1 MQESL
6 GSNAKSRAV
15 KLQDGLMRLT
25 APNPSPMTSTGTN
38 TYILG
43 RKELIIIDPGP
54 NSELHL
60 RNIMKII
67 PNNSK
72 VTHILITHSH
82 LDHSGLAPKLSKI
95 LNAPTLAFG
104 TALDGLSNDMK
115 RICKMGLTFETF
127 GIDTEF
133 VTDHFLED
141 KEKISSLEWEVVA
154 HHTPGHL
161 SNHICYQY
169 LDKLF
174 TGDHIME
181 WSTSV
186 ISPPEGDVS
195 QFINSC
201 EKIYNLHCEK
211 FYPGHGIPVE
221 NPSERI
227 VELIAHRKKREVEI
241 LNFLKNRDATIS
253 QITRNIYLNIDQN
266 LLSVASRNVKAHL
279 VDLIIKKQVTVDD
292 ISVSYTHLR
301 AHET

>member
-1 MQESL
+1 MQGSL
-6 GSNAKSRAV
+6 GNNVNSSAV
-15 KLQDGLMRLT
+15 ELQDGLMRLI

-43 RKELIIIDPGP
+43 RKELLIIDPGP
-54 NSELHL
+54 NSEAHL
-60 RNIMKII
+60 RNIMEVI
-67 PNNSK
+67 PDNTK

-115 RICKMGLTFETF
+115 RICKMGLTSETF

-133 VTDHFLED
+133 VPDHFLED

-201 EKIYNLHCEK
+201 EKIYDKAH
-211 FYPGHGIPVE
+211 PDGILQE
-221 NPSERI
+221 RKINFSEYYSFI
-227 VELIAHRKKREVEI
+227 GKKMI
-241 LNFLKNRDATIS
+241 K
-253 QITRNIYLNIDQN
+253 NIYDSIIPFDN
-266 LLSVASRNVKAHL
+266 K
-279 VDLIIKKQVTVDD
+279 LIVIE
-292 ISVSYTHLR
+292 I
-301 AHET
+301 

>member
-1 MQESL
+1 MQGSL
-6 GSNAKSRAV
+6 GSNVNSTAV
-15 KLQDGLMRLT
+15 ELQDGLMRLT

-43 RKELIIIDPGP
+43 RKELLIIDPGP
-54 NSELHL
+54 NSEAHL
-60 RNIMKII
+60 RNIMEVI
-67 PNNSK
+67 PKYTK

-133 VTDHFLED
+133 VPDHFLED

-201 EKIYNLHCEK
+201 EKIDNLHCEK

-227 VELIAHRKKREVEI
+227 AELIQHRKKREIEI

-253 QITRNIYLNIDQN
+253 QITKNIYFNIDQN

-292 ISVSYTHLR
+292 ISSDTAMYSLL
-301 AHET
+301 

>member
-1 MQESL
+1 MQGSL
-6 GSNAKSRAV
+6 GSNVNSSAV
-15 KLQDGLMRLT
+15 ELQDGLMRLT

-43 RKELIIIDPGP
+43 RKELLIIDPGP
-54 NSELHL
+54 NSEAHL
-60 RNIMKII
+60 RNIMEVI
-67 PNNSK
+67 PKYTK

-115 RICKMGLTFETF
+115 SICKMGLTSEKF

-133 VTDHFLED
+133 VPDHFLKDE
-141 KEKISSLEWEVVA
+141 EKISSRDWEVVA

-227 VELIAHRKKREVEI
+227 AELIEHRKKREIEI

-253 QITRNIYLNIDQN
+253 QITKNIYFNIDQN

-292 ISVSYTHLR
+292 ISSDTAMYSLL
-301 AHET
+301 

>member
-1 MQESL
+1 MQGSL
-6 GSNAKSRAV
+6 GSNVNSSAV
-15 KLQDGLMRLT
+15 ELQDGLMRLT

-43 RKELIIIDPGP
+43 RKELLIIDPGP
-54 NSELHL
+54 NSEAHL
-60 RNIMKII
+60 RNIMEVI
-67 PNNSK
+67 PKYTK

-115 RICKMGLTFETF
+115 SICKMGLTSEKF

-133 VTDHFLED
+133 VPDHFLKDE
-141 KEKISSLEWEVVA
+141 EKISSREWEVVA

-211 FYPGHGIPVE
+211 FYPGHGLPVE
-221 NPSERI
+221 NPGQRI
-227 VELIAHRKKREVEI
+227 AELIEHRKKREIEI

-253 QITRNIYLNIDQN
+253 QITSNIYLNIDQN

-292 ISVSYTHLR
+292 ISSDTAMYSLL
-301 AHET
+301 

>member
-1 MQESL
+1 MQGSL
-6 GSNAKSRAV
+6 GNNVNSSAV
-15 KLQDGLMRLT
+15 ELQDGLMRLI

-43 RKELIIIDPGP
+43 RKELLIIDPGP
-54 NSELHL
+54 NSEAHL
-60 RNIMKII
+60 RNIMEVI
-67 PNNSK
+67 PDNTK
-72 VTHILITHSH
+72 VTHIFITHSH

-115 RICKMGLTFETF
+115 SICKMGLTSETF

-133 VTDHFLED
+133 VPDHFLED

-201 EKIYNLHCEK
+201 EKIYNLHCKK

-266 LLSVASRNVKAHL
+266 LLSAASRNVKAHL

-292 ISVSYTHLR
+292 LSSDTAMYSLL
-301 AHET
+301 

>member
-1 MQESL
+1 MQGSL
-6 GSNAKSRAV
+6 GRNVISSAV
-15 KLQDGLMRLT
+15 ELQDGLMRLI

-43 RKELIIIDPGP
+43 RKELLIIDPGP
-54 NSELHL
+54 NSEAHL
-60 RNIMKII
+60 RNIMEVI
-67 PNNSK
+67 PNNTK

-133 VTDHFLED
+133 VPDHFLED

-227 VELIAHRKKREVEI
+227 AELIEHRKKREIEI

-253 QITRNIYLNIDQN
+253 QITKNIYFNIDQN

-279 VDLIIKKQVTVDD
+279 VDLIIKKQVSVDD
-292 ISVSYTHLR
+292 ISSDTAMYSLL
-301 AHET
+301 

>member
-1 MQESL
+1 MQGSL
-6 GSNAKSRAV
+6 GSNANSRAV

-54 NSELHL
+54 NSEVHL

-67 PNNSK
+67 PNNTK

-133 VTDHFLED
+133 VPDHFLED

-292 ISVSYTHLR
+292 ISSDTAIYSLL
-301 AHET
+301 

>member
-1 MQESL
+1 MQGSL
-6 GSNAKSRAV
+6 GRNVISSAV
-15 KLQDGLMRLT
+15 ELQDGLMRLI

-43 RKELIIIDPGP
+43 RKELLIIDPGP
-54 NSELHL
+54 NSEAHL
-60 RNIMKII
+60 RNIMEVI
-67 PNNSK
+67 PKYTK

-115 RICKMGLTFETF
+115 SICKMGLTSETF

-133 VTDHFLED
+133 VPDHFLED

-227 VELIAHRKKREVEI
+227 AELIEHRKKREIEI

-253 QITRNIYLNIDQN
+253 QITKNIYFNIDQN

-292 ISVSYTHLR
+292 ISSDTAMYSLL
-301 AHET
+301 

>member
-1 MQESL
+1 MQGSL
-6 GSNAKSRAV
+6 GSNVNSSAV
-15 KLQDGLMRLT
+15 ELQDGLMRLT

-43 RKELIIIDPGP
+43 RKELLIIDPGP
-54 NSELHL
+54 NSEAHL
-60 RNIMKII
+60 RNIMEVI
-67 PNNSK
+67 PKYTK

-115 RICKMGLTFETF
+115 SICKMGLTSETF

-133 VTDHFLED
+133 VPDHFLED

-201 EKIYNLHCEK
+201 EKIYNLH
-211 FYPGHGIPVE
+211 
-221 NPSERI
+221 
-227 VELIAHRKKREVEI
+227 
-241 LNFLKNRDATIS
+241 
-253 QITRNIYLNIDQN
+253 
-266 LLSVASRNVKAHL
+266 
-279 VDLIIKKQVTVDD
+279 
-292 ISVSYTHLR
+292 
-301 AHET
+301 

>member
-1 MQESL
+1 MQGSL
-6 GSNAKSRAV
+6 GNNVNSSAV
-15 KLQDGLMRLT
+15 ELQDGLMRLI

-43 RKELIIIDPGP
+43 RKELLIIDPGP
-54 NSELHL
+54 NSEAHL
-60 RNIMKII
+60 RNIMEVI
-67 PNNSK
+67 PNNTK

-133 VTDHFLED
+133 VPDHFLED

-227 VELIAHRKKREVEI
+227 VELIEHRKKREAEI

-253 QITRNIYLNIDQN
+253 QITKKIYLNIDQN

-292 ISVSYTHLR
+292 ISSDTAIYSLL
-301 AHET
+301 

>member
-1 MQESL
+1 MQGSL
-6 GSNAKSRAV
+6 GSNVNSSAV
-15 KLQDGLMRLT
+15 ELQDGLMRLT

-43 RKELIIIDPGP
+43 RKELLIIDPGP
-54 NSELHL
+54 NSETHL
-60 RNIMKII
+60 RNIMEVI
-67 PNNSK
+67 PKYTK

-115 RICKMGLTFETF
+115 SICKMGLTSEKF

-133 VTDHFLED
+133 VPDHFLKDE
-141 KEKISSLEWEVVA
+141 EKITSREWEVVA

-227 VELIAHRKKREVEI
+227 AELIEHRKKREIEI

-253 QITRNIYLNIDQN
+253 QITKNIYFNIDQN

-292 ISVSYTHLR
+292 ISSDTAMYSLL
-301 AHET
+301 

>member
-1 MQESL
+1 MQGSL
-6 GSNAKSRAV
+6 GRNANSRAV

-133 VTDHFLED
+133 VPDHFLED

-266 LLSVASRNVKAHL
+266 LLNVASRNVKAHL

-292 ISVSYTHLR
+292 ISSDTAIYSLL
-301 AHET
+301 

>member
-1 MQESL
+1 MQGSL
-6 GSNAKSRAV
+6 GSNVNSSAV
-15 KLQDGLMRLT
+15 ELQDGLMRLT

-43 RKELIIIDPGP
+43 RKELLIIDPGP
-54 NSELHL
+54 NSEAHL
-60 RNIMKII
+60 RNIMEVI
-67 PNNSK
+67 PKYTK

-115 RICKMGLTFETF
+115 SICKMGLTSEKF

-133 VTDHFLED
+133 VPDHFLKDE
-141 KEKISSLEWEVVA
+141 EKISSREWEVVA

-221 NPSERI
+221 NPNERI
-227 VELIAHRKKREVEI
+227 AELIEHRKKREIEI

-253 QITRNIYLNIDQN
+253 QITKNIYFNIDQN

-292 ISVSYTHLR
+292 ISSDTAMYS
-301 AHET
+301 

>member
-1 MQESL
+1 MPESL
-6 GSNAKSRAV
+6 CSNANSSAV

-43 RKELIIIDPGP
+43 RKELLIIDPGP
-54 NSELHL
+54 NSEAHL
-60 RNIMKII
+60 RNIMEVI
-67 PNNSK
+67 PKYTK

-115 RICKMGLTFETF
+115 SICKMGLTSEKF

-133 VTDHFLED
+133 VPDHFLKDE
-141 KEKISSLEWEVVA
+141 EKISSREWEVVA

-227 VELIAHRKKREVEI
+227 AELIEHRKKREIEI

-253 QITRNIYLNIDQN
+253 QITKNIYFNIDQN

-292 ISVSYTHLR
+292 ISSDTAMYSLL
-301 AHET
+301 

>member
-1 MQESL
+1 MYKRQ
-6 GSNAKSRAV
+6 
-15 KLQDGLMRLT
+15 
-25 APNPSPMTSTGTN
+25 
-38 TYILG
+38 
-43 RKELIIIDPGP
+43 
-54 NSELHL
+54 
-60 RNIMKII
+60 
-67 PNNSK
+67 
-72 VTHILITHSH
+72 
-82 LDHSGLAPKLSKI
+82 PKLSKI

-115 RICKMGLTFETF
+115 SICKMGLTSETF

-133 VTDHFLED
+133 VPDHFLED

-227 VELIAHRKKREVEI
+227 AELIEHRKKREIEI

-253 QITRNIYLNIDQN
+253 QITKKIYLNIDQN

-292 ISVSYTHLR
+292 ISSDLSLIHI
-301 AHET
+301 

>member
-1 MQESL
+1 MQGSL
-6 GSNAKSRAV
+6 GSNVNSSAV
-15 KLQDGLMRLT
+15 ELQDGLMRLT

-43 RKELIIIDPGP
+43 RKELLIIDPGP
-54 NSELHL
+54 NSEAHL
-60 RNIMKII
+60 RNIMEVI
-67 PNNSK
+67 PNNTK

-115 RICKMGLTFETF
+115 SICKMGLTSETF

-133 VTDHFLED
+133 VADHFLKD

-211 FYPGHGIPVE
+211 FYPGHGLPVE
-221 NPSERI
+221 NPGQRI
-227 VELIAHRKKREVEI
+227 AELIEHRKKREIEI

-253 QITRNIYLNIDQN
+253 QITKNIYFNIDQN

-292 ISVSYTHLR
+292 ISSDTAMYSLL
-301 AHET
+301 

>member
-1 MQESL
+1 MQGSL
-6 GSNAKSRAV
+6 GSNANSRAV

-54 NSELHL
+54 NSEVHL
-60 RNIMKII
+60 RNIMKVI
-67 PNNSK
+67 PNNTK

-133 VTDHFLED
+133 VPDHFLED

-241 LNFLKNRDATIS
+241 LNFLKNREATIS

-292 ISVSYTHLR
+292 ISSDTAIYSLL
-301 AHET
+301 

>member
-1 MQESL
+1 MQGSL
-6 GSNAKSRAV
+6 GNNVNSSAV
-15 KLQDGLMRLT
+15 ELQDGLMRLI

-43 RKELIIIDPGP
+43 RKELLIIDPGP
-54 NSELHL
+54 NSEAHL
-60 RNIMKII
+60 RNIMEVI
-67 PNNSK
+67 PNNTK

-104 TALDGLSNDMK
+104 TALDGLSNDMNS
-115 RICKMGLTFETF
+115 ICKMGLTSETF

-133 VTDHFLED
+133 VPDHFLED

-227 VELIAHRKKREVEI
+227 AELIEHRKKREIEI

-253 QITRNIYLNIDQN
+253 QITKKIYLNIDQN

-292 ISVSYTHLR
+292 ISSDTAMYSLL
-301 AHET
+301 

>member
-1 MQESL
+1 MQGSL
-6 GSNAKSRAV
+6 GSNVNSSAV
-15 KLQDGLMRLT
+15 ELQDGLMRLI

-43 RKELIIIDPGP
+43 RKELLIIDPGP
-54 NSELHL
+54 NSEAHL
-60 RNIMKII
+60 RNIMEVI
-67 PNNSK
+67 PNTTK

-104 TALDGLSNDMK
+104 TALAGLSNDMK
-115 RICKMGLTFETF
+115 SICKMGLTSEKS

-133 VTDHFLED
+133 VPDHFLED

-201 EKIYNLHCEK
+201 EKIYNLHCKK

-227 VELIAHRKKREVEI
+227 VELIEHRKKREAEI

-253 QITRNIYLNIDQN
+253 QITKKIYLNIDQN

-292 ISVSYTHLR
+292 ISSDTAMYSLL
-301 AHET
+301 

>member
-1 MQESL
+1 MQGSL
-6 GSNAKSRAV
+6 GSNVNSSAV
-15 KLQDGLMRLT
+15 ELQDGLLRLT

-43 RKELIIIDPGP
+43 RKELLIIDPGP
-54 NSELHL
+54 NSEAHL
-60 RNIMKII
+60 RNIMEVI
-67 PNNSK
+67 PKYTK

-95 LNAPTLAFG
+95 LKAPTLAFG

-115 RICKMGLTFETF
+115 SICKMGLTLETF

-133 VTDHFLED
+133 VPDHFLED

-227 VELIAHRKKREVEI
+227 AELIEHRKKREIEI

-253 QITRNIYLNIDQN
+253 QITKNIYFNIDQN

-292 ISVSYTHLR
+292 ISSDTAMYSLL
-301 AHET
+301 

>member
-1 MQESL
+1 MQGSL
-6 GSNAKSRAV
+6 GSNVNSSAV
-15 KLQDGLMRLT
+15 ELQDGLMRLT

-43 RKELIIIDPGP
+43 RKELLIIDPGP
-54 NSELHL
+54 NSEAHL
-60 RNIMKII
+60 RNIMEVI
-67 PNNSK
+67 PKYTK

-115 RICKMGLTFETF
+115 SICKMGLTSEKF

-133 VTDHFLED
+133 VPDHFLKDE
-141 KEKISSLEWEVVA
+141 EKISSREWEVVA

-227 VELIAHRKKREVEI
+227 AELIEHRKKREIEI

-253 QITRNIYLNIDQN
+253 QITKNIYFNIDQN

-292 ISVSYTHLR
+292 ISSDTAMYSLL
-301 AHET
+301 

>member
-1 MQESL
+1 MQGSL
-6 GSNAKSRAV
+6 GSNVNSSAV
-15 KLQDGLMRLT
+15 ELQDGLMRLT

-43 RKELIIIDPGP
+43 RKELLIIDPGP
-54 NSELHL
+54 NSEAHL
-60 RNIMKII
+60 RNIMEVI
-67 PNNSK
+67 PNNTK

-115 RICKMGLTFETF
+115 SICKMGLTSEKF

-133 VTDHFLED
+133 VPDHFLKDE
-141 KEKISSLEWEVVA
+141 EKISSREWEVVA

-211 FYPGHGIPVE
+211 FYPGHGLPVE
-221 NPSERI
+221 NPGQRI
-227 VELIAHRKKREVEI
+227 AELIEHRKKREIEI

-253 QITRNIYLNIDQN
+253 QITKNIYFNIDQN

-292 ISVSYTHLR
+292 ISSDTAMYSLL
-301 AHET
+301 

>member
-1 MQESL
+1 MQGSL
-6 GSNAKSRAV
+6 GNNVNSSAV
-15 KLQDGLMRLT
+15 ELQDGLMRLI

-43 RKELIIIDPGP
+43 RKELLIIDPGP
-54 NSELHL
+54 NSEAHL
-60 RNIMKII
+60 RHIMELI
-67 PNNSK
+67 PNNTK

-133 VTDHFLED
+133 VPDHFLED

-292 ISVSYTHLR
+292 ISSDTAMYSLL
-301 AHET
+301 

>member
-1 MQESL
+1 MQGSL
-6 GSNAKSRAV
+6 GSNVNSSAV
-15 KLQDGLMRLT
+15 ELQDGLMRLT

-43 RKELIIIDPGP
+43 RKELLIIDPGP
-54 NSELHL
+54 NSEAHL
-60 RNIMKII
+60 RNIMEVI
-67 PNNSK
+67 PKYTK

-115 RICKMGLTFETF
+115 SVCKMGLTSEKF

-133 VTDHFLED
+133 VPDHFLKDE
-141 KEKISSLEWEVVA
+141 EKITSREWEVVA

-227 VELIAHRKKREVEI
+227 AELIEHRKKREIEI

-253 QITRNIYLNIDQN
+253 QITKNIYFNIDQN

-292 ISVSYTHLR
+292 ISSDTAMYSLL
-301 AHET
+301 

>member
-1 MQESL
+1 M
-6 GSNAKSRAV
+6 
-15 KLQDGLMRLT
+15 
-25 APNPSPMTSTGTN
+25 
-38 TYILG
+38 
-43 RKELIIIDPGP
+43 LI
-54 NSELHL
+54 
-60 RNIMKII
+60 
-67 PNNSK
+67 
-72 VTHILITHSH
+72 
-82 LDHSGLAPKLSKI
+82 
-95 LNAPTLAFG
+95 LAFG

-115 RICKMGLTFETF
+115 SICKMGLTSEKF

-133 VTDHFLED
+133 VPDHFLKDE
-141 KEKISSLEWEVVA
+141 EKISSREWEVVA

-195 QFINSC
+195 QFISSC

-227 VELIAHRKKREVEI
+227 VELIEHRKKRETEI

-253 QITRNIYLNIDQN
+253 QITKNIYFNIDQN

-292 ISVSYTHLR
+292 ISSDTAMYSLL
-301 AHET
+301 

>member
-1 MQESL
+1 MQGSL
-6 GSNAKSRAV
+6 GNNVNSSAV
-15 KLQDGLMRLT
+15 ELQDGLMRLI

-43 RKELIIIDPGP
+43 RKELLIIDPGP
-54 NSELHL
+54 NSEAHL
-60 RNIMKII
+60 RNIMEVI
-67 PNNSK
+67 PDNTK

-133 VTDHFLED
+133 VPDHFLED

-241 LNFLKNRDATIS
+241 LNLLKNRDATIS

-292 ISVSYTHLR
+292 ISSDTAIYSLL
-301 AHET
+301 

>member
-1 MQESL
+1 MQGSL
-6 GSNAKSRAV
+6 GNNVNSSAV
-15 KLQDGLMRLT
+15 ELQDGLMRLI

-43 RKELIIIDPGP
+43 RKELLIIDPGP
-54 NSELHL
+54 NSEAHL
-60 RNIMKII
+60 RNIMEVI
-67 PNNSK
+67 PDNTK

-133 VTDHFLED
+133 VPDHFLED

-201 EKIYNLHCEK
+201 EKIYNLHCKK

-227 VELIAHRKKREVEI
+227 VELIEHRKKREAEI

-253 QITRNIYLNIDQN
+253 QITKKIYLNIDQN

-292 ISVSYTHLR
+292 ISSDTAMYSLL
-301 AHET
+301 

>member
-1 MQESL
+1 MQGSL
-6 GSNAKSRAV
+6 GRNVISSAV
-15 KLQDGLMRLT
+15 ELQDGLMRLI

-43 RKELIIIDPGP
+43 RKELLIIDPGP
-54 NSELHL
+54 NSEAHL
-60 RNIMKII
+60 RNIMEVI
-67 PNNSK
+67 PKYTK

-115 RICKMGLTFETF
+115 SICKMGLTSETF

-133 VTDHFLED
+133 VPDHFLED

-227 VELIAHRKKREVEI
+227 VELIEHRKKREAEI

-253 QITRNIYLNIDQN
+253 QITKKIYLNIDQN
-266 LLSVASRNVKAHL
+266 FLSVASRNVKAHL

-292 ISVSYTHLR
+292 ISSDTAMYSLL
-301 AHET
+301 

>member
-1 MQESL
+1 MQGSL
-6 GSNAKSRAV
+6 GRNVISSAV
-15 KLQDGLMRLT
+15 ELQDGLMRLI

-43 RKELIIIDPGP
+43 RKELLIIDPGP
-54 NSELHL
+54 NSEAHL
-60 RNIMKII
+60 RNIMEVI
-67 PNNSK
+67 PDNTK

-133 VTDHFLED
+133 VPDHFLED

-227 VELIAHRKKREVEI
+227 VELIEHRKKREIEI
-241 LNFLKNRDATIS
+241 LNFLKNRNATIS

-292 ISVSYTHLR
+292 ISSDTAMYSLL
-301 AHET
+301 

>member
-1 MQESL
+1 MQGSL
-6 GSNAKSRAV
+6 GNNVNSSAV
-15 KLQDGLMRLT
+15 ELQDGLMRLI

-43 RKELIIIDPGP
+43 RKELLIIDPGP
-54 NSELHL
+54 NSEAHL
-60 RNIMKII
+60 RNIMEVI
-67 PNNSK
+67 PNNTK

-133 VTDHFLED
+133 VPDHFLED

-227 VELIAHRKKREVEI
+227 VELIEHRKKREAEI

-253 QITRNIYLNIDQN
+253 QITKKIYLNIDQN

-292 ISVSYTHLR
+292 ISSDTAMYSLL
-301 AHET
+301 

>member
-1 MQESL
+1 MPGSL
-6 GSNAKSRAV
+6 GSNVNSSAV
-15 KLQDGLMRLT
+15 QLQDGLMRLT

-43 RKELIIIDPGP
+43 RKELLIIDPGP
-54 NSELHL
+54 NSEVHL
-60 RNIMKII
+60 RNIMEII
-67 PNNSK
+67 PKNTK

-82 LDHSGLAPKLSKI
+82 LDHSALAPKLSKI

-115 RICKMGLTFETF
+115 NICRMGLVSETV
-127 GIDTEF
+127 GIDTDF
-133 VTDHFLED
+133 VPDHFLKD
-141 KEKISSLEWEVVA
+141 REKIRSREWEIVA

-169 LDKLF
+169 LDSLF

-201 EKIYNLHCEK
+201 EKIYDLHCKK
-211 FYPGHGIPVE
+211 FYPGHGVPVK
-221 NPSERI
+221 NTSERI
-227 VELIAHRKKREVEI
+227 IELVKHRKKRELEI
-241 LNFLKNRDATIS
+241 LNFLKNSDGTIS
-253 QITRNIYLNIDQN
+253 QITRSIYLDIDQS
-266 LLSVASRNVKAHL
+266 LLCVASRNVKAHL

-292 ISVSYTHLR
+292 ISSDSAVYSSR
-301 AHET
+301 

>member
-1 MQESL
+1 MQGSL
-6 GSNAKSRAV
+6 GSNVNSSAV
-15 KLQDGLMRLT
+15 ELQDGLMRLT

-43 RKELIIIDPGP
+43 RKELLIIDPGP
-54 NSELHL
+54 NSEAHL
-60 RNIMKII
+60 RNIMEVI
-67 PNNSK
+67 PKYTK

-115 RICKMGLTFETF
+115 SICKMGLTSEKF

-133 VTDHFLED
+133 VPDHFLKDE
-141 KEKISSLEWEVVA
+141 EKISSREWEVVA

-227 VELIAHRKKREVEI
+227 AELIEHRKKREIEI

-292 ISVSYTHLR
+292 ISSDTAMYSLL
-301 AHET
+301 

>member
-1 MQESL
+1 MQGSL
-6 GSNAKSRAV
+6 GNNVNSSAV
-15 KLQDGLMRLT
+15 ELQDGLMRLI

-43 RKELIIIDPGP
+43 RKELLIIDPGP
-54 NSELHL
+54 NSEAHL
-60 RNIMKII
+60 RNIMEVI
-67 PNNSK
+67 PNNTK

-133 VTDHFLED
+133 VPDHFLED

-201 EKIYNLHCEK
+201 EKIYNLHCKK

-227 VELIAHRKKREVEI
+227 VELIEHRKKREAEI

-253 QITRNIYLNIDQN
+253 QITKKIYLNIDQN

-292 ISVSYTHLR
+292 ISSDTAMYSLL
-301 AHET
+301 

>member
-1 MQESL
+1 MQGSL
-6 GSNAKSRAV
+6 GSNVNSSAV
-15 KLQDGLMRLT
+15 ELQDGLMRLT

-43 RKELIIIDPGP
+43 RKELLIIDPGP
-54 NSELHL
+54 NSEAHL
-60 RNIMKII
+60 RNIMEVI
-67 PNNSK
+67 PKYTK

-115 RICKMGLTFETF
+115 SICKMGLTSEKF

-133 VTDHFLED
+133 VPDHFLKD
-141 KEKISSLEWEVVA
+141 GEKISSREWEVVA

-227 VELIAHRKKREVEI
+227 AELIEHRKKREIEI

-253 QITRNIYLNIDQN
+253 QITKNIYFNIDQN

-292 ISVSYTHLR
+292 ISSDTAMYSLL
-301 AHET
+301 